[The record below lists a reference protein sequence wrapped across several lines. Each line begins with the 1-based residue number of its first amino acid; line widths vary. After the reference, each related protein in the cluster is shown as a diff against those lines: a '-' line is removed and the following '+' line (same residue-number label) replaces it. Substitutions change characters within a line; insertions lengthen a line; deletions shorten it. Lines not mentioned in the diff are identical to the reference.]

1 MYIKN
6 ALYIEDLKRVLEMD
20 LSFLKRKN
28 FFITGASGMVGSF
41 LIDVLM
47 QFNKESEEKINIY
60 ATFTSDKDL
69 ENRFPSY
76 MNNPYFHS
84 VILDIT
90 NPINLDIK
98 PDYILHAASLTHPK
112 AYAEKP
118 VETMKINMLGT
129 INVLDWARKNPDCRI
144 LFLSTMEVYGE
155 NPSQTGIFSETD
167 IGYFDFTTVRSCYP
181 ESKRV
186 CETLTRCYAKEYSTQ
201 VMTARLGYVYGPSV
215 QLSSSK
221 ADVQFLNN
229 ALKNENIVMKSAGT
243 QKRSYCYVGDIVSG
257 ILTILQ
263 NGKAGEAYNIASR
276 EGNISLKNVAEVL
289 AELAKVKVI
298 FNDPTDAEK
307 QGYSTVQ
314 NSTLDASKLESLGWH
329 SQFTVEEG
337 FKHTYLIKKRLESC

>member
-1 MYIKN
+1 MYISN
-6 ALYIEDLKRVLEMD
+6 ALYVQDLKRVLEMD
-20 LSFLKRKN
+20 LSFLKGKN

-41 LIDVLM
+41 LIDILM
-47 QFNKESEEKINIY
+47 QFNRENNEKINIY
-60 ATFTSDKDL
+60 ATFISDKDL
-69 ENRFPSY
+69 KNRFPSY
-76 MNNPYFHS
+76 INDPYFHS

-90 NPINLDIK
+90 TPINLDIK

-129 INVLDWARKNPDCRI
+129 INVLDWARKNPACRI

-155 NPSQTGIFSETD
+155 NPSQNGIFKETD
-167 IGYFDFTTVRSCYP
+167 IGTFDFTTVRACSP

-186 CETLTRCYAKEYSTQ
+186 CETLTRCYAKEYNIQ

-215 QLSSSK
+215 QLNSSK

-229 ALKNENIVMKSAGT
+229 ALRNENIVMKSAGT

-257 ILTILQ
+257 ILTILK
-263 NGKAGEAYNIASR
+263 NGMSGEAYNIANKM
-276 EGNISLKNVAEVL
+276 GNVSLRDVAEAL

-298 FNDPTDAEK
+298 FENPTDAEK

-314 NSTLDASKLESLGWH
+314 NSTLDATKLESLGWH
-329 SQFTVEEG
+329 PRFSLREG
-337 FKHTYLIKKRLESC
+337 IKHTFEIKKVSL